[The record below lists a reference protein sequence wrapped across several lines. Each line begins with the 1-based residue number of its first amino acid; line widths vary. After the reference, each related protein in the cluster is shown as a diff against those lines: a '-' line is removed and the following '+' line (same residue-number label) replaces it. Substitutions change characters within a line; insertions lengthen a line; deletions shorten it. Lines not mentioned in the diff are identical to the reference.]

1 MKKLLILIFSF
12 TILYSPYSHS
22 DFFSNILGKV
32 STNDVN
38 LYDKSYTS
46 GVYDVFGKLL
56 PTKTNFK
63 AKIQNLNQK
72 TPLKEVHIQIEVLD
86 CKNGCKDCITASAL
100 IYEVL
105 KNEFYGYG
113 ENTIL
118 RPYSVFQVDMN
129 IDDETEKSTYVQA
142 RGNTTCF
149 RSYVHKVKG
158 LNILD

>member
-12 TILYSPYSHS
+12 TILYSPYSHA
-22 DFFSNILGKV
+22 DFFSNLIGKV
-32 STNDVN
+32 STNDVK
-38 LYDKSYTS
+38 LYDKEYSS
-46 GVYDVFGKLL
+46 GLYDVFGAPL
-56 PTKTNFK
+56 PTKTGFK
-63 AKIQNLNQK
+63 AKIQNLNQE
-72 TPLKEVHIQIEVLD
+72 TSLKEVHIKIEVLD
-86 CKNGCKDCITASAL
+86 CKNSCKDCITASARV
-100 IYEVL
+100 YEVL

-118 RPYSVFQVDMN
+118 RPYSVFQVDMK
-129 IDDETEKSTYVQA
+129 IDNETKKSTYVQA